1 MSETLSAPAAA
12 AGGYAVSAN
21 EFRSQRV
28 RRIRTAPCIMH
39 AESPLLREATELF
52 GHMTRDT
59 DPGWIVLSVIGAAA
73 ELRQLRLGL
82 PS

>member
-1 MSETLSAPAAA
+1 
-12 AGGYAVSAN
+12 
-21 EFRSQRV
+21 
-28 RRIRTAPCIMH
+28 MH

-82 PS
+82 PG